1 MKKLIRKKFLLVLL
15 VLAGSLASFWGM
27 QHSVLA
33 RKLSAGPVSYRVE
46 LLDAPGW
53 MSLSLL
59 RELHEAL
66 TPRAEFSD
74 ESLCYDVHRLGQVNP
89 WVAQVQLVRRVRST
103 AGRGLVQVRATYR
116 QPAAQ
121 VQHAGR
127 VYFVDKDGVVL
138 PSGSTPKWAAK
149 VGQAYRYYTV
159 ADAVPLTARPLRIH
173 YVLIQG
179 VETPPPA
186 VGQAWRA
193 ADLANGLKLSGL
205 ISDRHWANQITVV
218 DVRNHRRRISES
230 EPELRLYAQSGQ
242 GRATDIRFG
251 RFPFSQGGDWV
262 VSPTRKLKYLDEYV
276 AQHNGQ
282 LAGLNAYIDVRYDEL
297 RLSVN

>member
-1 MKKLIRKKFLLVLL
+1 MKKLIRKKFLLALL
-15 VLAGSLASFWGM
+15 VLAGVAAGFWGM

-33 RKLSAGPVSYRVE
+33 RKQLAGPVSYRVE

-74 ESLCYDVHRLGQVNP
+74 ESLCRDVYRLGQVNP
-89 WVAQVQLVRRVRST
+89 WVAQVQLVRRTRS
-103 AGRGLVQVRATYR
+103 ASGQGLVQVRATYR
-116 QPAAQ
+116 QPAAR
-121 VQHAGR
+121 VQYAGR

-138 PSGSTPKWAAK
+138 PSDSTPKWAAK

-159 ADAVPLTARPLRIH
+159 ADAVPLTA
-173 YVLIQG
+173 
-179 VETPPPA
+179 
-186 VGQAWRA
+186 
-193 ADLANGLKLSGL
+193 ADLANGLKLAGL
-205 ISDRHWANQITVV
+205 ISGRHWANQITVV
-218 DVRNHRRRISES
+218 DVRNHARRISES